1 LINPNAIPF
10 LYNAPPGA
18 VILFTSINLGGCFIA
33 FLALLVGGFGVAKIM
48 FVSVRE
54 RTNIIG
60 LKKAIRLIFVFP
72 LTFVLSN
79 LLKFNIFL
87 SWGNIL
93 LSITLCIILG
103 ILSGIIPA
111 SIAAKMDPVQAI
123 RSR

>member
-1 LINPNAIPF
+1 M
-10 LYNAPPGA
+10 
-18 VILFTSINLGGCFIA
+18 ILFTSINLGGCFIA

-87 SWGNIL
+87 FWGNIL
-93 LSITLCIILG
+93 LSVTLCII
-103 ILSGIIPA
+103 
-111 SIAAKMDPVQAI
+111 
-123 RSR
+123 

>member
-1 LINPNAIPF
+1 
-10 LYNAPPGA
+10 

-60 LKKAIRLIFVFP
+60 LKKAIGLIFVFP

-87 SWGNIL
+87 SRGNIL

>member
-1 LINPNAIPF
+1 M
-10 LYNAPPGA
+10 
-18 VILFTSINLGGCFIA
+18 ILFTSINLGGCFIA

-60 LKKAIRLIFVFP
+60 LKKAIGLIFVFP

-87 SWGNIL
+87 FWGNIL
-93 LSITLCIILG
+93 LSVTLCII
-103 ILSGIIPA
+103 
-111 SIAAKMDPVQAI
+111 
-123 RSR
+123 